1 MFNLALCLAD
11 TNNVAEALD
20 TCASISR
27 GAGATSSTSDA
38 EPFSAQPDV
47 VLKCLQLQAGLLER
61 SSRWDSA
68 KGCLNAA
75 STLAKQYRTDGMV
88 AFVQQCTQ
96 HMLAI
101 TFRALSPTHRA
112 VVERV
117 AAAAAGAAP
126 DRAVIQFVI
135 QELFAA
141 DDVGEFVRMVVDA
154 VARGSAGG
162 FVSRVGGAQA
172 PPPVAQLLALVTLSL
187 AVTKTAA

>member
-1 MFNLALCLAD
+1 MGICFSALSDD
-11 TNNVAEALD
+11 TLLTNDQGPNGGSGAVAM
-20 TCASISR
+20 
-27 GAGATSSTSDA
+27 GAGAA
-38 EPFSAQPDV
+38 A
-47 VLKCLQLQAGLLER
+47 AG
-61 SSRWDSA
+61 
-68 KGCLNAA
+68 
-75 STLAKQYRTDGMV
+75 
-88 AFVQQCTQ
+88 
-96 HMLAI
+96 
-101 TFRALSPTHRA
+101 
-112 VVERV
+112 
-117 AAAAAGAAP
+117 AAAAGAAP